1 MAKLPRLIETVAN
14 SSGIPQPTVSLTAR
28 HVREAGMISSGGRG
42 PGGAEMTPT
51 DATNLLI
58 GTVAAMQVKDAP
70 EVVKLFRSAKP
81 IAPGWGD
88 AHADANLSIP
98 RFAEL
103 SFGDMLDAL
112 FNELAIAEDV
122 RDTTTGEPVDLE
134 LEFQRTGH
142 GYSVTPTLTI
152 GRNAAGMREL
162 TNHYIYHANHPAF
175 EGVSEA
181 ERKARAQMLFSK
193 GSHGLVVTATVRDL
207 LIFPI
212 ADCLA
217 GREIV
222 PEVPL

>member
-14 SSGIPQPTVSLTAR
+14 NSGIPQPTVSLTAR

-70 EVVKLFRSAKP
+70 EVVKQFRCAKP
-81 IAPGWGD
+81 IDPGWGEP
-88 AHADANLSIP
+88 HADAQISIP
-98 RFAEL
+98 GFAEL
-103 SFGDMLDAL
+103 SFGEMLDEL
-112 FNELAIAEDV
+112 FNQLATAGDIC
-122 RDTTTGEPVDLE
+122 DTTTGEPVDLE

-142 GYSVTPTLTI
+142 GYSVTPMLKI
-152 GRNAAGMREL
+152 SRNADTCEIVH
-162 TNHYIYHANHPAF
+162 HYYYHANHPAF
-175 EGVSEA
+175 EGISEA

-193 GSHGLVVTATVRDL
+193 GSHGLAITATVRDL

-217 GREIV
+217 GREIAY
-222 PEVPL
+222 EVPR